1 VRAAI
6 WPAGAGA
13 PTRVDAAV
21 ADAFRA
27 GAEGARFS
35 GRARFAGDCRPPPP
49 AHVFATAV
57 RAGVIR
63 VHWSPVPVAS
73 SYEVYRDGRL
83 LASTKRTSWLD
94 TTAGQARRH
103 TYTVRAVDPGGRSL

>member
-1 VRAAI
+1 MHPCSHPWYGLIDCENGMSGESLRAMI
-6 WPAGAGA
+6 
-13 PTRVDAAV
+13 
-21 ADAFRA
+21 
-27 GAEGARFS
+27 
-35 GRARFAGDCRPPPP
+35 
-49 AHVFATAV
+49 V

-63 VHWSPVPVAS
+63 VRWSPVRVAS

-83 LASTKRTSWLD
+83 LASTKGTSWLD